1 MMVHIHF
8 LVLCHVPHLV
18 KYNIYSIF
26 LKLSVSTS
34 VAIPQFIKD
43 TKIFVWNCVLHS
55 ASDVVFYCCVHV
67 YIGGEW
73 GGRRDCQV
81 ESIVALAGAA
91 LARKWQCASVRTQ
104 SNAKWI
110 LPSGHDTNIYV
121 YNCIT
126 KKKVPLILKNPNY
139 ASWYMCGPTVYDSAH
154 IGHAWYVC
162 CSSKFSIY
170 NCYMKF
176 DIIRRILCNH
186 FDINV
191 VMVMGITDIDDKII
205 HRAAELGEDIN
216 TLTRRFEAEFHEDM
230 AKLNIKPATIITR
243 VTDFVPRII
252 AFVQEIVDKGNG
264 YVTVDG
270 SVYFDTSQFDRYG
283 KLFPVSMNEEPAQPT
298 VDKKS
303 PLDFALWKGAKPNEP
318 SWLSPWGPGR
328 PGWHIECSTM
338 ASAMFG
344 RTMDLHS
351 GGVDL
356 LFPHHENEEAQSC
369 VHHGVSQWVN
379 YWLHSGHLHLKGD
392 TKMSKSLKNT
402 ISIRDFLTKFTAN
415 EFRVFCLLSRY
426 RNGVE
431 YTDLSMENAVAV
443 SKKLESFL
451 EDADA
456 YIRGVSSSG
465 VVDEPFL
472 LENLARTQVQF
483 LSTLANDFDT
493 AKGLGLLLELI
504 SITNRMLHQETKV
517 VECSRRPGA
526 VAAVSEFVRRTLN
539 SLGTQYGTNKDM
551 VADSPLQ
558 MERMVTSA
566 VNFRNLVRE
575 LALLDLKDS
584 KKQENEQRFLRN
596 SSLLDACD
604 TLRKDFLAAG
614 VQVKDHGKLSSWSF
628 SDSVKSQL

>member
-1 MMVHIHF
+1 MYLLLCECSNFMENLSAAAMLLPALRARLKQNKHSEEPKRVEYSQEV
-8 LVLCHVPHLV
+8 VLR
-18 KYNIYSIF
+18 IS
-26 LKLSVSTS
+26 
-34 VAIPQFIKD
+34 
-43 TKIFVWNCVLHS
+43 HS
-55 ASDVVFYCCVHV
+55 LLMSFERMKPKSRDWAGGGISFHCLN
-67 YIGGEW
+67 IGGFLE
-73 GGRRDCQV
+73 GKDVGALSPSPPTSEAKRKELHDNRTRDSWLSMPTSEYPGFV
-81 ESIVALAGAA
+81 SYSGSFFTDILS
-91 LARKWQCASVRTQ
+91 RKWQCASVRTQ
-104 SNAKWI
+104 SSAKWI

-126 KKKVPLILKNPNY
+126 KKKVPLILRNPNY

-154 IGHAWYVC
+154 IGHAWYVY
-162 CSSKFSIY
+162 CSSKFSMY

-186 FDINV
+186 FNINV
-191 VMVMGITDIDDKII
+191 IMVMGITDIDDKII
-205 HRAAELGEDIN
+205 HRASELGEDIN

-252 AFVQEIVDKGNG
+252 SFVQEIVDKGNG

-283 KLFPVSMNEEPAQPT
+283 KLFPVSMDEEPAQPM

-318 SWLSPWGPGR
+318 SWLSPWGSGR

-426 RNGVE
+426 RNG
-431 YTDLSMENAVAV
+431 
-443 SKKLESFL
+443 
-451 EDADA
+451 
-456 YIRGVSSSG
+456 
-465 VVDEPFL
+465 
-472 LENLARTQVQF
+472 
-483 LSTLANDFDT
+483 
-493 AKGLGLLLELI
+493 
-504 SITNRMLHQETKV
+504 
-517 VECSRRPGA
+517 
-526 VAAVSEFVRRTLN
+526 
-539 SLGTQYGTNKDM
+539 
-551 VADSPLQ
+551 
-558 MERMVTSA
+558 
-566 VNFRNLVRE
+566 
-575 LALLDLKDS
+575 
-584 KKQENEQRFLRN
+584 
-596 SSLLDACD
+596 
-604 TLRKDFLAAG
+604 
-614 VQVKDHGKLSSWSF
+614 
-628 SDSVKSQL
+628 

>member
-1 MMVHIHF
+1 MNLF
-8 LVLCHVPHLV
+8 KKSNVL
-18 KYNIYSIF
+18 F
-26 LKLSVSTS
+26 ALS
-34 VAIPQFIKD
+34 
-43 TKIFVWNCVLHS
+43 
-55 ASDVVFYCCVHV
+55 
-67 YIGGEW
+67 
-73 GGRRDCQV
+73 
-81 ESIVALAGAA
+81 
-91 LARKWQCASVRTQ
+91 RKWQCASVRTQ

-154 IGHAWYVC
+154 IGHAC
-162 CSSKFSIY
+162 
-170 NCYMKF
+170 CYMKF

-252 AFVQEIVDKGNG
+252 SFVQEIVDKGNG
-264 YVTVDG
+264 YVTADG

-283 KLFPVSMNEEPAQPT
+283 KLFPVSMNEEPAQPA

-426 RNGVE
+426 RNG
-431 YTDLSMENAVAV
+431 
-443 SKKLESFL
+443 
-451 EDADA
+451 
-456 YIRGVSSSG
+456 
-465 VVDEPFL
+465 
-472 LENLARTQVQF
+472 
-483 LSTLANDFDT
+483 
-493 AKGLGLLLELI
+493 
-504 SITNRMLHQETKV
+504 
-517 VECSRRPGA
+517 
-526 VAAVSEFVRRTLN
+526 
-539 SLGTQYGTNKDM
+539 
-551 VADSPLQ
+551 
-558 MERMVTSA
+558 
-566 VNFRNLVRE
+566 
-575 LALLDLKDS
+575 
-584 KKQENEQRFLRN
+584 
-596 SSLLDACD
+596 
-604 TLRKDFLAAG
+604 
-614 VQVKDHGKLSSWSF
+614 
-628 SDSVKSQL
+628 

>member
-18 KYNIYSIF
+18 KC
-26 LKLSVSTS
+26 
-34 VAIPQFIKD
+34 QRRG
-43 TKIFVWNCVLHS
+43 VLLLCACSHRRRVGRK
-55 ASDVVFYCCVHV
+55 AGLPGREHCCSRR
-67 YIGGEW
+67 GGSGVMAE
-73 GGRRDCQV
+73 G
-81 ESIVALAGAA
+81 S
-91 LARKWQCASVRTQ
+91 RKWQCASVRTQ

-426 RNGVE
+426 RNELKFMCSNILGVE

-614 VQVKDHGKLSSWSF
+614 VQVKERAVFLFQIIKQAMSPFQSTHPCINLYFLTGHYRF
-628 SDSVKSQL
+628 Q

>member
-1 MMVHIHF
+1 MNLF
-8 LVLCHVPHLV
+8 KKSNVL
-18 KYNIYSIF
+18 F
-26 LKLSVSTS
+26 TLSR
-34 VAIPQFIKD
+34 Q
-43 TKIFVWNCVLHS
+43 
-55 ASDVVFYCCVHV
+55 
-67 YIGGEW
+67 
-73 GGRRDCQV
+73 
-81 ESIVALAGAA
+81 
-91 LARKWQCASVRTQ
+91 WQCASVRTQ

-126 KKKVPLILKNPNY
+126 KKKVPLILRNPNY

-154 IGHAWYVC
+154 IGHAC
-162 CSSKFSIY
+162 
-170 NCYMKF
+170 CYMKF

-186 FDINV
+186 FNINV
-191 VMVMGITDIDDKII
+191 IMVMGITDIDDKII

-252 AFVQEIVDKGNG
+252 SFVQEIVDKGNG

-283 KLFPVSMNEEPAQPT
+283 KLFPVSMDEEPAQPM

-539 SLGTQYGTNKDM
+539 SLGTQYGTNRDM

-575 LALLDLKDS
+575 SALLDLKDS

-614 VQVKDHGKLSSWSF
+614 VQVKRNAVSLSSMRAGQSRKQTNDIIK
-628 SDSVKSQL
+628 SETSYPAGQSEKELIALRKKSCHLKTILTVSLLERRKKKIDKYTSVTLKGNNGLTSTDYNYRDGYKAMV